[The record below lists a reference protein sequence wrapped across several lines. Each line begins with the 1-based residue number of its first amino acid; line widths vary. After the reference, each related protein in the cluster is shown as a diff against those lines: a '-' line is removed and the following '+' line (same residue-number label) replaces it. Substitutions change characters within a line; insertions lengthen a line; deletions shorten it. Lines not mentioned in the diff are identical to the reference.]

1 MICANH
7 ADVSEGI
14 RRCARCSIPYCSDCL
29 VDIAGRPYCA
39 NCKHQQLLDVRSG
52 VVRGQLDLATI
63 GKRFGAVFL
72 DYLLMAIPM
81 YAIIG
86 AFFFLAARDGG
97 QPNPMFN
104 LVGIPFALI
113 GLIYE
118 GLMMQ
123 YKNGQTLGKMAL
135 RVRVVRP
142 DGTPITTGQAWG
154 RAGIKMLFGCIWFVD
169 YLVALFT
176 DERTTLHDMVAGT
189 RVVNA

>member
-7 ADVSEGI
+7 ADVSEAI
-14 RRCARCSIPYCSDCL
+14 RRCARCAIPYCSDCL

-39 NCKHQQLLDVRSG
+39 NCKQQQLLDVRSG
-52 VVRGQLDLATI
+52 VVRGQLDLATV

-72 DYLLMAIPM
+72 DWLIIAIPM
-81 YAIIG
+81 YAVMAVLI
-86 AFFFLAARDGG
+86 F
-97 QPNPMFN
+97 
-104 LVGIPFALI
+104 IPTAQGREPSPFVNLI
-113 GLIYE
+113 GLPFAFLSLLYE

-135 RVRVVRP
+135 RIRVVRP
-142 DGTPITTGQAWG
+142 DGTPMSTGQAWG
-154 RAGIKMLFGCIWFVD
+154 RAGMKVLFGCIWFVD

-189 RVVNA
+189 RVVNS